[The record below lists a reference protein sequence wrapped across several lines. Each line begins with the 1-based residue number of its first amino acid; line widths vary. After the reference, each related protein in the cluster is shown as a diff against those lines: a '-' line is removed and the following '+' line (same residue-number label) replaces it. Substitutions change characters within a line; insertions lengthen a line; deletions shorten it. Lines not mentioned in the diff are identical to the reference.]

1 MCIFGSGL
9 VVSFSVFFVFIFIM
23 RERKQSWW
31 VEKGE
36 GSRRTWGKGKNDKNT
51 LYEKTLKI
59 KKDKNILYT

>member
-1 MCIFGSGL
+1 
-9 VVSFSVFFVFIFIM
+9 M